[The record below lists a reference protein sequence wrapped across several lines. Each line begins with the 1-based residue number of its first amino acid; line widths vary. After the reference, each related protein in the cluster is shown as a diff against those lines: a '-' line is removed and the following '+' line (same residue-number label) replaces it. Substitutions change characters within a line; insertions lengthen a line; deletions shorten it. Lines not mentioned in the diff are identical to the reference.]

1 MGMFT
6 VYCVISGCMP
16 GIARNILD
24 LYGDDDDIDEDSDYG
39 PVVISAL
46 RALADQH
53 ELSSQND
60 LCVIGAIHP
69 SGQPYI
75 EDFTEPPVS
84 DLNPDEDIRVLPHC
98 VMGDSWDV
106 GFLAAPPP
114 INLKQDWSYNVAYGC
129 NLMVQTYAL
138 DILAL
143 ATHGRMTPLR
153 LWRLAMQQGYEEV
166 SHPYC
171 LEGVDYG
178 AIAGQ
183 CEQQFPDDLPG
194 FETTQLMELEKNGD
208 IEVLKQRLVDDGL
221 FWLWMAPDRANTPCG
236 SRSAIESLPP
246 DVLMHIVSSLLPE
259 SVLILAN
266 ASRKDDESESSTT
279 VPQAYPASQWPAQTP
294 MRTGFPVGLDWEY
307 IRRCVRSGSM
317 RNRKRIW
324 HVVLDI
330 ERVADRAGL

>member
-1 MGMFT
+1 
-6 VYCVISGCMP
+6 MP

-221 FWLWMAPDRANTPCG
+221 FWLWMAPDRYGISVSLVHQDG
-236 SRSAIESLPP
+236 S
-246 DVLMHIVSSLLPE
+246 
-259 SVLILAN
+259 
-266 ASRKDDESESSTT
+266 
-279 VPQAYPASQWPAQTP
+279 
-294 MRTGFPVGLDWEY
+294 
-307 IRRCVRSGSM
+307 
-317 RNRKRIW
+317 
-324 HVVLDI
+324 
-330 ERVADRAGL
+330 